1 MTRTRITRIRKSPPV
16 FTALVAAALACWL
29 AGGGPALAQNSDPA
43 PAPGVSPAPALAPIP
58 PPAALAT
65 PKPLGDFKS
74 WQAFTFEDKGR
85 MMCYT
90 QSAPAGSIG
99 KIANR
104 GQAAVMVIQ
113 APDAAAKDQVSIV
126 FGFVPQDGKPV
137 TVRFGRRR
145 FILKKFAVGRAWAD
159 TANLDQQIVSA
170 MQRSDW
176 MVVYAVSAK
185 GEKMQDTYNLSGFG
199 KAYAAAVRAC
209 K

>member
-1 MTRTRITRIRKSPPV
+1 MARIRMTRFRNLAI
-16 FTALVAAALACWL
+16 LLACVL
-29 AGGGPALAQNSDPA
+29 AGGLAGGNPSLAQNSDPA
-43 PAPGVSPAPALAPIP
+43 PAPGVSPAPTLAPIP
-58 PPAALAT
+58 PAVPAT
-65 PKPLGDFKS
+65 PKPLGSFKS

-90 QSAPAGSIG
+90 QSSPAGSIG
-99 KIANR
+99 KVGNR

-159 TANLDQQIVSA
+159 TANLDQQIVNA

-176 MVVYAVSAK
+176 MVVYSVSAK

-199 KAYAAAVRAC
+199 KAYSAAVQAC

>member
-1 MTRTRITRIRKSPPV
+1 MARIRMTG
-16 FTALVAAALACWL
+16 FRNLAILLACVL
-29 AGGGPALAQNSDPA
+29 AGGLAGGNPSLAQNSDPA
-43 PAPGVSPAPALAPIP
+43 PAPGVSPAPTLAPIP
-58 PPAALAT
+58 PAVPAT
-65 PKPLGDFKS
+65 PKPLGSFKS

-90 QSAPAGSIG
+90 QSSPAGSIG
-99 KIANR
+99 KVGNR

-159 TANLDQQIVSA
+159 TANLDQQIVNA

-176 MVVYAVSAK
+176 MVVYSVSAK

-199 KAYAAAVRAC
+199 KAYSAAVQAC